1 MTPHSIARAAL
12 AAAVALALAGCS
24 PEAQNQAR
32 NDAATAGKK
41 IENALERTGEK
52 IAEASRKAAAEVKET
67 ASEVKA
73 QGKEASN
80 EVRSGDTGRTL
91 SDAAITASIKTDY
104 LKDPDL
110 SVLKIDVDTKDG
122 VVTLNGMAGTADG
135 KKRAEQMAG
144 AIKGVKEV
152 RNHLTVKQG

>member
-1 MTPHSIARAAL
+1 MNATPFTRATL
-12 AAAVALALAGCS
+12 AAALALALAACDRDTS
-24 PEAQNQAR
+24 AQAR
-32 NDAATAGKK
+32 NDAAAAGQK
-41 IENALERTGEK
+41 IERALEHTGEK

-67 ASEVKA
+67 ASEVKSQA
-73 QGKEASN
+73 STASN
-80 EVRSGDTGRTL
+80 EVKSGDAGRSL

-122 VVTLNGMAGTADG
+122 VVTLNGMANTADG
-135 KKRAEQMAG
+135 KQRAEKLAG

>member
-1 MTPHSIARAAL
+1 MIPNSIARLAL
-12 AAAVALALAGCS
+12 AGAVALALAGCDRQ
-24 PEAQNQAR
+24 AQSQAR
-32 NDAATAGKK
+32 SDAAVAGQK
-41 IENALERTGEK
+41 IERALERTGDK
-52 IAEASRKAAAEVKET
+52 IAEAGRKAAAEVKET

-73 QGKEASN
+73 QAQGAST
-80 EVRSGDTGRTL
+80 EVKSGDTGRTL

-122 VVTLNGMAGTADG
+122 VVTLNGVAGTADG

-144 AIKGVKEV
+144 AIKGVKQV